1 MTRTKYH
8 QQLRKLKED
17 TIKMG
22 NMAGDNIKKA
32 IASLKH
38 QNLDEAGEVI
48 NSDDEIDKLYA
59 TIEDTCFALLALQQP
74 MAKDLRLIGSIIKII
89 IDLERIGDLALEI
102 AWITRST
109 IKQPHIKPLVDLPR
123 MADICG
129 EMLTS
134 VMQAFESGDS
144 ELAKQTAR
152 RDDEID
158 ALFDQVRRE
167 LITYMIEDPTK
178 IKNASHLTF
187 AARYL
192 ERSGD
197 HITNICESVV
207 YMATGE
213 RVDLN

>member
-1 MTRTKYH
+1 
-8 QQLRKLKED
+8 
-17 TIKMG
+17 
-22 NMAGDNIKKA
+22 MARDNIQKA
-32 IASLKH
+32 VASLKH
-38 QNLDEAGEVI
+38 QNLDEANEVI

-123 MADICG
+123 MAKICG

-134 VMQAFESGDS
+134 AMQAFESYDG
-144 ELAKQTAR
+144 ELAKQTAK

-197 HITNICESVV
+197 HITNVCESVV
-207 YMATGE
+207 YMVTGE
-213 RVDLN
+213 RIELN

>member
-8 QQLRKLKED
+8 QQLQKLKED
-17 TIKMG
+17 TIRMS
-22 NMAGDNIKKA
+22 NMARDNIQKA
-32 IASLKH
+32 VASLKH
-38 QNLDEAGEVI
+38 QNLDEANEVI

-123 MADICG
+123 MAKICG

-134 VMQAFESGDS
+134 AMQAFESYDS
-144 ELAKQTAR
+144 ELAKQTAK

-197 HITNICESVV
+197 HITNVCESVV
-207 YMATGE
+207 YMVTGE
-213 RVDLN
+213 RIELN

>member
-1 MTRTKYH
+1 
-8 QQLRKLKED
+8 
-17 TIKMG
+17 
-22 NMAGDNIKKA
+22 MARDNIQKA
-32 IASLKH
+32 VASLKH
-38 QNLDEAGEVI
+38 QNLDEANEVI

-123 MADICG
+123 MAKICG

-134 VMQAFESGDS
+134 AMQAFESYDS
-144 ELAKQTAR
+144 ELAKQTAK

-197 HITNICESVV
+197 HITNVCESVV
-207 YMATGE
+207 YMVTGE
-213 RVDLN
+213 RIELN